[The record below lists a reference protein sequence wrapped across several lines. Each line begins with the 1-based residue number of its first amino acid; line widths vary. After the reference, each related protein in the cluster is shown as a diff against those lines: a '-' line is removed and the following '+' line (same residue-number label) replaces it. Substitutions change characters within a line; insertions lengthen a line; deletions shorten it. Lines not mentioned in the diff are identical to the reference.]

1 MHPALEFLPLAA
13 FLAAFWLGDIYVATA
28 ALMIT
33 MPVMWLIGRL
43 RTGRSSD
50 LHAVSTVLVLVFG
63 SLTLLW
69 RDQRFIQWK
78 PTVLFGALAVVFLA
92 SAWIGRRTLTE
103 RLMGA
108 ALQGQATLAP
118 GDWQRLNLAWVGFYV
133 SMALLNRAVVA
144 NATVEQW
151 VAFKAFGITGATLIF
166 ALAQGAWIM
175 RRGAGSDPS

>member
-13 FLAAFWLGDIYVATA
+13 FLVAFWLGDIYVATA
-28 ALMIT
+28 ALMVT
-33 MPVMWLIGRL
+33 MPLMWLVGRI

-50 LHAVSTVLVLVFG
+50 LHAISTVLVLVFG
-63 SLTLLW
+63 ALTLLW

-78 PTVLFGALAVVFLA
+78 PTALFAALAVVFLA
-92 SAWIGRRTLTE
+92 SAYGGRRTLTE

-108 ALQGQATLAP
+108 ALQGQVSLAP
-118 GDWQRLNLAWVGFYV
+118 ADWQRLNLAWVGFYAA
-133 SMALLNRAVVA
+133 MALLNWAVVA

-151 VAFKAFGITGATLIF
+151 VAFKAFGITGATLVF

-175 RRGAGSDPS
+175 RRGAGSEPS

>member
-33 MPVMWLIGRL
+33 MPMMWLIGRL

-50 LHAVSTVLVLVFG
+50 LHAISTVLVLVFG

-78 PTVLFGALAVVFLA
+78 PTVLFAALAVVFLA

-118 GDWQRLNLAWVGFYV
+118 ADWQRLNLAWVGFYAA
-133 SMALLNRAVVA
+133 MALLNWAVVA

-166 ALAQGAWIM
+166 ALAQGVWIM
-175 RRGAGSDPS
+175 RRGAGSAPS